1 MNQFGAGPTQPSSS
15 ETLFP
20 GFPTLDLNRLI
31 KVVKQRLWLAMLIAA
46 VFVGIAITYVTLA
59 PKIYRSSAVI
69 YVDPK
74 NDGAVFKGIKGAS
87 SSNWDTLDA
96 LKSMAGAI
104 TNGTMILRVVDK
116 LELKDDPTFLKPKE
130 GGYND
135 AEIVTLVGQNVHA
148 DLRRGTRLIDVMVK
162 DKSPERAKL
171 MAEAFISEF
180 QTLMREQ
187 NVDSSSK
194 SRKVLEEEAAEQ
206 LVRVQEAEE
215 ELQAFRIA
223 NSDVSFAE
231 DKNHSS
237 QKLLDLD
244 KLLSTA
250 ENEVIMRKSE
260 YEQFAALPEDDIE
273 GVLGIGTYGSQDH
286 IQKFILA
293 RNQKRAEFASIK
305 TQYEP
310 GHPKYQ
316 QCKTDLAGLEEQV
329 KVVAETVGETIKKGY
344 ARAVESEERLVET
357 VREQKLELIKVDGVK
372 QQYRALQRKVEA
384 AYATYDRLLDR
395 INDTDV
401 SDGVDE
407 TVIRVFSEPLVPAK
421 PISPKKKLTVTIA
434 GVFGSMCGMAV
445 VLGIGLLDRTMNS
458 RQQVESTLGLSVL
471 AEVPQAFD
479 KNWDLK
485 DSLLVTSEPNSLVS
499 ESFRALRT
507 SLSSY
512 TPRSVM
518 VTSASPGEGKSFCAS
533 NLALLQ
539 ANMGYRTLLV
549 DADFCKPRMAELF
562 IDPMRGPAAEG
573 ALTSQNLC
581 QPTSYPNL
589 FLLSCGRFTSNTG
602 EPMNGE
608 IFAQMLQDA
617 YNAFDCVIIDTSPIN
632 VVSDA
637 LTYSRHAD
645 AVVLVVRSGKTK
657 TDEARHAMR
666 ELQRMRA
673 SLAGC
678 VLNGSSNSN
687 SDQAAYVEGTSRSK
701 ATVQLGHSPA
711 SSL

>member
-20 GFPTLDLNRLI
+20 GFPTLDLSRLI
-31 KVVKQRLWLAMLIAA
+31 TVVKQRLWLAILITS
-46 VFVGIAITYVTLA
+46 VFVGVAIAYVMTA
-59 PKIYRSSAVI
+59 TKIYRSSAVI

-74 NDGAVFKGIKGAS
+74 NEGAVFQGIKGAKFS
-87 SSNWDTLDA
+87 SWDTLDA

-104 TNGTMILRVVDK
+104 TNGTMVLRVVDN
-116 LELKDDPTFLKPKE
+116 LELRNDPEFLKPKE
-130 GGYND
+130 GDYTD
-135 AEIVTLVGQNVHA
+135 SEIVTYVGQNVYA
-148 DLRRGTRLIDVMVK
+148 ELRRGTRLIDIGVN
-162 DKSPERAKL
+162 DCSPERAKE
-171 MAEAFISEF
+171 MTEAFISEF
-180 QTLMREQ
+180 QALMREQ
-187 NVDSSSK
+187 NVNSSSK
-194 SRKVLEEEAAEQ
+194 SRKVLEKEADDQ
-206 LVRVQEAEE
+206 LVRVQKTEE
-215 ELQAFRIA
+215 ELQSFRLA
-223 NSDVSFAE
+223 HSDVSFAE
-231 DKNHSS
+231 DKDHSS
-237 QKLLDLD
+237 TKLLDLD
-244 KLLSTA
+244 KLLSGA
-250 ENEVIMRKSE
+250 KNEAIMRKSE
-260 YEQFAALPEDDIE
+260 YEQFAALLADDIE
-273 GVLGIGTYGSQDH
+273 GVLGIGSYGAQDH
-286 IQKFILA
+286 IQKILLK
-293 RNQKRAEFASIK
+293 RNEKRAEFASMK
-305 TQYEP
+305 TQFEP
-310 GHPKYQ
+310 SHPKYQ
-316 QCKTDLAGLEEQV
+316 QCKTDLAGLEEGI
-329 KVVAETVGETIKKGY
+329 KMVAETVGETIKKSY
-344 ARAVESEERLVET
+344 ARALEGEERLVET
-357 VREQKLELIKVDGVK
+357 VREQKIELIKVDGVK

-384 AYATYDRLLDR
+384 AYVTYDSLLDR
-395 INDTDV
+395 INNMDV
-401 SDGVDE
+401 SEGVDE
-407 TVIRVFSEPLVPAK
+407 TVIRVFSEPMVPAK
-421 PISPKKKLTVTIA
+421 PISPKKKLTVMIA

-471 AEVPQAFD
+471 AEIPQAFD
-479 KNWDLK
+479 KDWDLR

-573 ALTSQNLC
+573 AIAAQNLC
-581 QPTSYPNL
+581 QETIYPNL

-617 YNAFDCVIIDTSPIN
+617 YGAFDCVIIDTSPVN

-657 TDEARHAMR
+657 TDEAKHAMR

-687 SDQAAYVEGTSRSK
+687 SDQAAYVKGTSRSK
-701 ATVQLGHSPA
+701 HTVQLGHSHAA
-711 SSL
+711 ST

>member
-1 MNQFGAGPTQPSSS
+1 M
-15 ETLFP
+15 FP
-20 GFPTLDLNRLI
+20 GFPTLDVNRLF
-31 KVVKQRLWLAMLIAA
+31 KVVRQRLWLAILIAS
-46 VFVGIAITYVTLA
+46 VFVGIAITYVMLA

-87 SSNWDTLDA
+87 TPSWETLDA

-104 TNGTMILRVVDK
+104 SNGTTILRVVDK
-116 LELKDDPTFLKPKE
+116 LDLRNDPEFFKPKP
-130 GGYND
+130 GGYTD
-135 AEIVTLVGQNVHA
+135 SEVVSIVGQNVYA
-148 DLRRGTRLIDVMVK
+148 DLKKGTRLIDVTVK
-162 DKSPERAKL
+162 DRSPERAKL
-171 MAEAFISEF
+171 MTEALISEF
-180 QTLMREQ
+180 QALMREQ

-194 SRKVLEEEAAEQ
+194 SRKILEAEIEDQ
-206 LVRVQEAEE
+206 LVRVQDFEK
-215 ELQAFRIA
+215 ELQAFRLTHP
-223 NSDVSFAE
+223 DVSFSEAK
-231 DKNHSS
+231 DHSS
-237 QKLLDLD
+237 ATLLDLD
-244 KLLSTA
+244 KLLSA
-250 ENEVIMRKSE
+250 AKNEVIIKKSE
-260 YEQFAALPEDDIE
+260 YEQFAALAPDDIE
-273 GVLGIGTYGSQDH
+273 GVLGIGTFGTQDH
-286 IQKFILA
+286 IQKSILA
-293 RNQKRAEFASIK
+293 RNLKRGEFVSIK
-305 TQYEP
+305 TLFEP
-310 GHPKYQ
+310 AHPKYQ
-316 QCKTDLAGLEEQV
+316 QCRTELDGLEQEV
-329 KVVAETVGETIKKGY
+329 KIVAETVGESIKKSY
-344 ARAVESEERLVET
+344 ARAVEGEERLVET

-372 QQYRALQRKVEA
+372 QEYRAYKRKVEA
-384 AYATYDRLLDR
+384 AYATYDSLLDR
-395 INDTDV
+395 INDMDV

-407 TVIRVFSEPLVPAK
+407 TVIRVFSEPMVPSK
-421 PISPKKKLTVTIA
+421 PISPKKKLTVMIA

-445 VLGIGLLDRTMNS
+445 VIGIGLLDRTMNS

-471 AEVPQAFD
+471 SEVPQAFD

-507 SLSSY
+507 ALSSY

-518 VTSASPGEGKSFCAS
+518 VTSASPGEGKSFCAA

-562 IDPMRGPAAEG
+562 IDPMRGEPVEG
-573 ALTSQNLC
+573 ALTAQNLC
-581 QPTSYPNL
+581 QQTLYPNL

-617 YNAFDCVIIDTSPIN
+617 YTAFDCVIIDTSPVN

-687 SDQAAYVEGTSRSK
+687 SDQAAYVKGTSRTK
-701 ATVQLGHSPA
+701 ATVQMGHTPA
-711 SSL
+711 PSV